1 MAFARDDNKV
11 LVRTRRCRSAL
22 NRTGIPGGDYCVNP
36 YLGCTHNCL
45 YCYASFM
52 LKYSGINE
60 PWGSFV
66 EAKINLPDVL
76 KRQARK
82 PGTVLLGTVCDP
94 YQPAEREF
102 QLSRQV
108 LSILGERGYNVEV
121 MTKSDLVL
129 RDIDLLSR
137 FPGFSV
143 ELTITTLDAKIS
155 RAFEPGAPLPE
166 RRLIALKELNR
177 AGVET
182 TVFIGP
188 LLPGI
193 SDSCR
198 QIEELL
204 LAVKAAGGQRV
215 LFDRLNYLKQKFI
228 RLKPVIEK
236 EFPATIPAWNQ
247 ALTAPDQYSAAL
259 RSRIQEA
266 LADSGLKGR
275 IIF

>member
-1 MAFARDDNKV
+1 MAFARNSNKV
-11 LVRTRRCRSAL
+11 SVRIRRCRSAL
-22 NRTGIPGGDYCVNP
+22 NRTGIPGADYCVNP
-36 YLGCTHNCL
+36 YLGCAHNCL

-52 LKYSGINE
+52 LKYSGISE
-60 PWGSFV
+60 PWGTFV
-66 EAKINLPDVL
+66 EAKVNLPDVL
-76 KRQARK
+76 KRQARR

-108 LSILGERGYNVEV
+108 LSILGERGYSVEV

-155 RAFEPGAPLPE
+155 RAFESGAPAPE
-166 RRLIALKELNR
+166 LRIQALKELVR

-188 LLPGI
+188 VLPGI
-193 SDSCR
+193 SDSLN
-198 QIEELL
+198 QIRELL
-204 LAVKAAGGQRV
+204 LALKYAGCRRV
-215 LFDRLNYLKQKFI
+215 LFDKLNYLNSKI
-228 RLKPVIEK
+228 GRLKPVVEA
-236 EFPATIPAWNQ
+236 EFPETASAWNQ
-247 ALTAPDQYSAAL
+247 ALTSPERYSAAL
-259 RSRIQEA
+259 RDRILQA
-266 LADSGLKGR
+266 LADSGLEGR

>member
-1 MAFARDDNKV
+1 MAFPRNSNKV
-11 LVRTRRCRSAL
+11 SVRIRRCRSAL
-22 NRTGIPGGDYCVNP
+22 NRTGIPGADYCVNP

-52 LKYSGINE
+52 LKYSGIRE
-60 PWGSFV
+60 PWGTFV

-102 QLSRQV
+102 QLSRQA
-108 LSILGERGYNVEV
+108 LSILGERGYSVEV

-143 ELTITTLDAKIS
+143 ELTITTLDEKAA
-155 RAFEPGAPLPE
+155 RAFEPGAPAPKP
-166 RRLIALKELNR
+166 RLQAVRQLVR
-177 AGVET
+177 AGVQT

-193 SDSCR
+193 SDSPE
-198 QIEELL
+198 QIQELL
-204 LAVKAAGGQRV
+204 LAVKDTGAHRV
-215 LFDRLNYLKQKFI
+215 LFDRLNYLPQKI
-228 RLKPVIEK
+228 VRLRPVIETQ
-236 EFPATIPAWNQ
+236 FHATAPVWNF
-247 ALTAPDQYSAAL
+247 ALTEPEQYSATL
-259 RSRIQEA
+259 RDRILQA
-266 LADSGLKGR
+266 LADSGLEGR